1 MNGITIDIQYCDNTI
16 RHDDGLRY
24 SLIGI
29 YPDTYPISAAE
40 YVVSQMDFNISLVI
54 SAQRQDL
61 ADIPLLIQTVKN
73 GEPVSAFRLPPMPP
87 TAGDTFRGLIQQTVS
102 HLPVSAG
109 DTLNARLLAG
119 EDILAEG
126 NPLTFILPAADS

>member
-1 MNGITIDIQYCDNTI
+1 MNGIAIDIQYCDSTI

-29 YPDTYPISAAE
+29 YPDTYPIPAAE
-40 YVVSQMDFNISLVI
+40 YVLAQMDFNINLVI

-61 ADIPLLIQTVKN
+61 ADTPLLIQTVKN
-73 GEPVSAFRLPPMPP
+73 GVPISSFHLPPLP
-87 TAGDTFRGLIQQTVS
+87 TPAGDTFRGLIQQTVS
-102 HLPVSAG
+102 HLSVAAG

-119 EDILAEG
+119 TDILAEG
-126 NPLTFILPAADS
+126 NSLAFVHTAAG